1 MLNEIAAT
9 LLPLL
14 RTANSEDIL
23 AIALLF
29 FPFALVLEFPLTLL
43 VWLGII
49 RYGLRQQRPDT
60 QRENYPR
67 VTCTLVC
74 YAEGDAVRDSI
85 RSLAH
90 QIYPGF
96 IEILVVIDG
105 AIQNEPT
112 YRAALSAA
120 IEVAKLPNR
129 KTIVVP
135 KWQRGGRVSSDNVAL
150 NLATGDIFMGVDG
163 DTSFDN
169 DMVEKATRHFDD
181 PNVVGVSG
189 NLRVRNARHSLA
201 TRLQAMEY
209 MLSIS
214 AGKTGLSEFNIVNAI
229 SGAFGV
235 FRTSFIRII
244 GGWDSGA
251 AEDLDMTIRIKQY
264 FGRNPDLRIVFEPKA
279 IGHTDVPDSFIGFFK
294 QRWRWDGDLFYIFWR
309 KYRFNINPRLLG
321 WRNFLFTAYTG
332 IIQQLLLSFVIA
344 IYTIW
349 MFWFF
354 PLPYV
359 IGLGIFIY
367 AAYFIVLAI
376 QFFLY
381 VLLVSER
388 VKEDLAYVIYL
399 PIYPLFSQAARINS
413 AFAILQDIFLT
424 SHLDSSMAPWWVL
437 RKTKF

>member
-1 MLNEIAAT
+1 MWNDIAAT
-9 LLPLL
+9 LLHLL
-14 RTANSEDIL
+14 RTANSGDIV

-29 FPFALVLEFPLTLL
+29 FPFALVFEFPLTLL

-49 RYGLRQQRPDT
+49 RYGLRQLRPDT

-74 YAEGDAVRDSI
+74 YAEGDTVRNSI
-85 RSLAH
+85 RSLAY
-90 QIYPGF
+90 QIYPGL

-105 AIQNEPT
+105 AIINEPT

-120 IEVAKLPNR
+120 AEVAKLSNR
-129 KTIVVP
+129 KTTIVP
-135 KWQRGGRVSSDNVAL
+135 KWQRGGRVSSINTAL
-150 NLATGDIFMGVDG
+150 NLATGEIFMALDG

-169 DMVEKATRHFDD
+169 DMVEKVTRHFDD

-214 AGKTGLSEFNIVNAI
+214 AGKTGLSEFNIVNNI

-235 FRTSFIRII
+235 F
-244 GGWDSGA
+244 
-251 AEDLDMTIRIKQY
+251 
-264 FGRNPDLRIVFEPKA
+264 
-279 IGHTDVPDSFIGFFK
+279 
-294 QRWRWDGDLFYIFWR
+294 
-309 KYRFNINPRLLG
+309 
-321 WRNFLFTAYTG
+321 
-332 IIQQLLLSFVIA
+332 
-344 IYTIW
+344 
-349 MFWFF
+349 
-354 PLPYV
+354 
-359 IGLGIFIY
+359 
-367 AAYFIVLAI
+367 
-376 QFFLY
+376 
-381 VLLVSER
+381 
-388 VKEDLAYVIYL
+388 
-399 PIYPLFSQAARINS
+399 S